1 MTAIKVPLSWLND
14 FVDVFDLDPVEL
26 AERLTLAGLE
36 VEHIRWVGL
45 NPPAAYHVP
54 VDRMGEEDGLPWERD
69 TLFVGEIIHTERHP
83 NADRLLLATVEYG
96 GQRPMTIITGAPNL
110 QPGDSML
117 KIAFATI
124 GARLVDPYADSY
136 KTMTLKAGKIRGIQ
150 SEGMACS
157 ARELGI
163 SDEHGGIIILPP
175 NAPVGMPL
183 ADYMGDAVY
192 SMDLTPNLARN
203 LNIIGVARE
212 VAALF
217 DRPLKRPQPE
227 LAALAGIVRPEEMPR
242 TQPPAQRFVNIEIPA
257 PDLCYRYTAI
267 LIRDVEIS
275 ESPGWIKDRLRKAG
289 VRPISNIVDATN
301 YTMLEWGQPTH
312 AFDYDLLVARAAEAR
327 GQRSEAGGQRSE
339 AGGQRSEVSSP
350 TDGVLASADPL
361 PSDLLTSVPLTSVPL
376 TSVLPTIIMRRA
388 HDGEKM
394 TTLDG
399 VERQLTSDMLM
410 ISDTLGTV
418 AIGGVMGGL
427 ETEVNNQTRNVLLEA
442 ASFDFISNRRAS
454 QTLRL
459 PSEATA
465 RFSKGISAEMPAPAG
480 MRCARLMVELAGGEV
495 VAGIED
501 CYPTE
506 QRSVVIDITPAEVRR
521 ILGMDVPAAQITA
534 ILRRLEFDVQPL
546 GDAAESLRVTV
557 PWFRLDATIPADL
570 LEEIARIIGYDQ
582 IPTTLMDDALPPQ
595 WRNWPLEGKERVRD
609 LLAGAGLQD
618 MIGYRLIGPEVNRKL
633 LAAQSLP
640 AYDPTI
646 GGSVDTLQ
654 LPVIL
659 DPETL
664 VRLENPLTPASDRL
678 RSTML
683 GNMLAALAKNA
694 RGFDRVALFEIGKA
708 YWPTAD
714 ELLPAEPELVAI
726 GLTGAREARS
736 WMNQGDQMLDF
747 FDMKGVVEELLARL
761 GLLADARFE
770 ATVHP
775 TFGVRAARIIIGKNE
790 LGVLG
795 EVHPAVRSAFD
806 LPDQRVCI
814 AELRLA
820 PLVAAV
826 SFRPAMQSI
835 SSFPAIKEDLAVVV
849 DEAVLA
855 EQVEQ
860 MIRQTGGSLLRE
872 VRLFDVY
879 RGKQVAAGKKSLA
892 YSLTFQADDKTLKDS
907 DVEKVR
913 KRIIARLGQTLSA
926 ELRG

>member
-45 NPPAAYHVP
+45 NPSAAYHVP
-54 VDRMGEEDGLPWERD
+54 ADRMGEEDGLPWGLD
-69 TLFVGEIIHTERHP
+69 TLFVGEILKTERHP

-96 GQRPMTIITGAPNL
+96 GDKPMTIITGAPNL
-110 QPGDSML
+110 QPGDTMV

-157 ARELGI
+157 AKELGI
-163 SDEHGGIIILPP
+163 SEEHEGIIILPP

-183 ADYMGDAVY
+183 ADYMGDAVF

-212 VAALF
+212 VAALY

-227 LAALAGIVRPEEMPR
+227 LAALAGIVRPEDMPR
-242 TQPPAQRFVNIEIPA
+242 PQPPAQPFVNIVIDD

-275 ESPGWIKDRLRKAG
+275 GSPGWIKDRLRKAG

-312 AFDYDLLVARAAEAR
+312 AFDYDLLVERAQRA
-327 GQRSEAGGQRSE
+327 GQPSSGRSATE
-339 AGGQRSEVSSP
+339 P
-350 TDGVLASADPL
+350 
-361 PSDLLTSVPLTSVPL
+361 
-376 TSVLPTIIMRRA
+376 VLPTIIMRRA

-399 VERQLTSDMLM
+399 VERQLTNDMLM

-418 AIGGVMGGL
+418 AVGGVMGGL
-427 ETEVNNQTRNVLLEA
+427 ETEVNDRTRNVLLEA
-442 ASFDFISNRRAS
+442 ASFDFINNRRTS

-465 RFSKGISAEMPAPAG
+465 RFSKGISAEMPVPAG

-495 VAGIED
+495 AAGIED

-506 QRSVVIDITPAEVRR
+506 QHSVVIDLTPAEVKR
-521 ILGMDVPAAQITA
+521 ILGMDVPAAQISA
-534 ILRRLEFDVQPL
+534 ILRRLEFGVEEVNVA
-546 GDAAESLRVTV
+546 GAETAVGSGNATGAETAPLRVTV
-557 PWFRLDATIPADL
+557 PWFRLDAAIPADL
-570 LEEIARIIGYDQ
+570 LEEIVRIIGYDQ

-595 WRNWPLEGKERVRD
+595 WRNWTLEGKERVRD
-609 LLAGAGLQD
+609 LLSGAGLQD
-618 MIGYRLIGPEVNRKL
+618 IIGYRLIGQEVHRKL
-633 LAAQSLP
+633 LAAQGVP
-640 AYDPTI
+640 VYDPA
-646 GGSVDTLQ
+646 GSSVDTLQ

-659 DPETL
+659 DPENL
-664 VRLENPLTPASDRL
+664 VQLENPLTPAADRL
-678 RSTML
+678 RSTLL

-694 RGFDRVALFEIGKA
+694 RTFDRVALFEIGKV
-708 YWPTAD
+708 YWPVAG
-714 ELLPAEPELVAI
+714 ELLPAEPELVSI
-726 GLTGAREARS
+726 GLTGARESHS
-736 WMNQGDQMLDF
+736 WMKQDDQMLDF
-747 FDMKGVVEELLARL
+747 FDVKGVVEELLARL
-761 GLLADARFE
+761 GLLADIRFE

-775 TFGVRAARIIIGKNE
+775 TFGVRAARVLIGKNE

-795 EVHPAVRSAFD
+795 EVHPAVRRAFD
-806 LPDQRVCI
+806 LPDQRVCV

-826 SFRPAMQSI
+826 SYRPAMQPI
-835 SSFPAIKEDLAVVV
+835 SNFPAIKEDLAVVV
-849 DEAVLA
+849 DEGVLA
-855 EQVEQ
+855 EQVEG
-860 MIRQTGGSLLRE
+860 MIRQSGGSLLRE
-872 VRLFDVY
+872 VRLFDIY

-892 YSLTFQADDKTLKDS
+892 YNLTFQADDKTLKDS

-913 KRIIARLGQTLSA
+913 KRIIARLGQTLNA

>member
-45 NPPAAYHVP
+45 NPSPAYHVP
-54 VDRMGEEDGLPWERD
+54 ADRMDEEDGLPWERD
-69 TLFVGEIIHTERHP
+69 TLFVGEIIRTERHP

-96 GQRPMTIITGAPNL
+96 GEKPMTIITGAPNL
-110 QPGDSML
+110 RPGDTML

-136 KTMTLKAGKIRGIQ
+136 KTMVLKAGKIRGIQ

-212 VAALF
+212 VAALY

-227 LAALAGIVRPEEMPR
+227 MAALAGIVRPEDMPR
-242 TQPPAQRFVNIEIPA
+242 TQPPAQPFVKIEIPA

-267 LIRDVEIS
+267 LIRDVEIG
-275 ESPGWIKDRLRKAG
+275 ESPGWVKDRLRKAG

-312 AFDYDLLVARAAEAR
+312 AFDYDLLLKRAAEA
-327 GQRSEAGGQRSE
+327 GGQGS
-339 AGGQRSEVSSP
+339 
-350 TDGVLASADPL
+350 GVI
-361 PSDLLTSVPLTSVPL
+361 
-376 TSVLPTIIMRRA
+376 PTIIIRRA
-388 HDGEKM
+388 HEGETM

-410 ISDTLGTV
+410 ISDTLGTI

-427 ETEVNNQTRNVLLEA
+427 DTEVSDRTRNVLLEA
-442 ASFDFISNRRAS
+442 ASFDFINNRRTS

-465 RFSKGISAEMPAPAG
+465 RFSKGISAEMPVPAG
-480 MRCARLMVELAGGEV
+480 QRCARLMVELAGSEM

-506 QRSVVIDITPAEVRR
+506 QHSIVIDVTPAEVRR
-521 ILGMDVPAAQITA
+521 ILGMDVPAAQISA
-534 ILRRLEFDVQPL
+534 ILQRLEFDVQPL
-546 GDAAESLRVTV
+546 GGAAETLRVTV

-570 LEEIARIIGYDQ
+570 LEEIARILGYDQ

-595 WRNWPLEGKERVRD
+595 WRNWAMEGKERVRD
-609 LLAGAGLQD
+609 LLAGAGLHD
-618 MIGYRLIGPEVNRKL
+618 IISYRLVGPEVNRKL
-633 LAAQSLP
+633 LAAQGEP
-640 AYDPTI
+640 AYDAAI
-646 GGSVDTLQ
+646 SGNVDALP
-654 LPVIL
+654 LPVVL
-659 DPETL
+659 EPETL
-664 VRLENPLTPASDRL
+664 VRLENPLTPAADRL

-683 GNMLAALAKNA
+683 GNMLAALARNV
-694 RGFDRVALFEIGKA
+694 RNNERVALFEIGKA
-708 YWPTAD
+708 YWPVAG

-726 GLTGAREARS
+726 GLTGAREPRG
-736 WMNQGDQMLDF
+736 WLNQRDQTLDF
-747 FDMKGVVEELLARL
+747 FDLKGVVEELLARL

-770 ATVHP
+770 ATTHP
-775 TFGVRAARIIIGKNE
+775 LFGVRAARLVVGKNE

-795 EVHPAVRSAFD
+795 EVHPAVRRAFD
-806 LPDQRVCI
+806 LPDQRVCV
-814 AELRLA
+814 AELRLT
-820 PLVAAV
+820 PLVAAIQY
-826 SFRPAMQSI
+826 RPAMQPI
-835 SSFPAIKEDLAVVV
+835 SSFPAVKEDLAVVV
-849 DEAVLA
+849 DDAVLA
-855 EQVEQ
+855 EQVEGV
-860 MIRQTGGSLLRE
+860 IRQSGGSLLRE
-872 VRLFDVY
+872 VRLFDIY

-913 KRIIARLGQTLSA
+913 KRIIARLGQTLNA

>member
-45 NPPAAYHVP
+45 NPSAAYHVP
-54 VDRMGEEDGLPWERD
+54 ADRMGEEDGLPWGRD
-69 TLFVGEIIHTERHP
+69 TLFVGEITRTERHP

-96 GQRPMTIITGAPNL
+96 GEKPMIIITGAPNL
-110 QPGDSML
+110 RPGDSMI

-124 GARLVDPYADSY
+124 GARLIDPYADTY
-136 KTMTLKAGKIRGIQ
+136 KTMILKAGKIRGIQ

-163 SDEHGGIIILPP
+163 SEEHGGIIILPP

-212 VAALF
+212 VAALY
-217 DRPLKRPQPE
+217 DRPFKRPQPE
-227 LAALAGIVRPEEMPR
+227 LAALTGIVRAEKMPR
-242 TQPPAQRFVNIEIPA
+242 PQPPVEQFVRIEIPA
-257 PDLCYRYTAI
+257 PDLCYRYTAL
-267 LIRDVEIS
+267 LIRNVEIG
-275 ESPGWIKDRLRKAG
+275 ESPGWVKDRLRKAG

-312 AFDYDLLVARAAEAR
+312 AFDYDLLVARAREAE
-327 GQRSEAGGQRSE
+327 GQS
-339 AGGQRSEVSSP
+339 SEVRGSEIRNQSDSAQADSL
-350 TDGVLASADPL
+350 TSASL
-361 PSDLLTSVPLTSVPL
+361 PSGI
-376 TSVLPTIIMRRA
+376 PTITMRRA
-388 HDGEKM
+388 HEGEKM
-394 TTLDG
+394 TTLDD
-399 VERQLTSDMLM
+399 VERQLTTDMLM
-410 ISDTLGTV
+410 IADTLGTV

-427 ETEVNNQTRNVLLEA
+427 ETEVNDQTRNVLLEA
-442 ASFDFISNRRAS
+442 ASFDFINNRRTS

-465 RFSKGISAEMPAPAG
+465 RFSKGISAEMAAPAG
-480 MRCARLMVELAGGEV
+480 LRCARLMVELASGEV
-495 VAGIED
+495 VAGMED

-506 QRSVVIDITPAEVRR
+506 QQSVTIDLTPAEVQR
-521 ILGMDVPAAQITA
+521 ILGMDVPTAQISD
-534 ILRRLEFDVQPL
+534 ILHRLEFAVEPL
-546 GDAAESLRVTV
+546 GDADHTLRVTV

-582 IPTTLMDDALPPQ
+582 LPTTLMDDALPPQ
-595 WRNWPLEGKERVRD
+595 WRNWTLEGKERVRD
-609 LLAGAGLQD
+609 LLTGAGLQD
-618 MIGYRLIGPEVNRKL
+618 IISYRLIGPEVNRRL
-633 LAAQSLP
+633 LAAQSEP
-640 AYDPTI
+640 VYDPLP
-646 GGSVDTLQ
+646 GSDVNALQ

-659 DPETL
+659 DPEAL
-664 VRLENPLTPASDRL
+664 VRLENPLTPSADRL
-678 RSTML
+678 RSTGL

-694 RGFDRVALFEIGKA
+694 RSVDRVTLFEIGKV
-708 YWPTAD
+708 YWPLAGD
-714 ELLPAEPELVAI
+714 PLPAEPELVTI
-726 GLTGAREARS
+726 GMTGVRETRTWS
-736 WMNQGDQMLDF
+736 NQSDQMLDF
-747 FDMKGVVEELLARL
+747 FDLKGVVEELLARL

-770 ATVHP
+770 ATLHP
-775 TFGVRAARIIIGKNE
+775 LLGVRAARVLIGKNE
-790 LGVLG
+790 LGILG
-795 EVHPAVRSAFD
+795 EVHPAVRRAFD
-806 LPDQRVCI
+806 LPDQRACI

-826 SFRPAMQSI
+826 SHRPTMQAI

-849 DEAVLA
+849 DEGVLA

-860 MIRQTGGSLLRE
+860 MIRQAGGSLLRE
-872 VRLFDVY
+872 VRLFDIY

-913 KRIIARLGQTLSA
+913 KRIIARLGQTLGA